1 MDQNHVSLHFLRGDL
16 PKTPDPYL
24 PLMARDEVKK
34 ARHFMEGFPQ
44 YEVTPLADLR
54 EMASFLGLGRIFVK
68 DESFRFGLNSFK
80 VLGGAYAMGR
90 FLAQETG
97 HDLSELSYDVLT
109 SRQFRDSLGQATF
122 FSATD
127 GNHGRGVAWTAR
139 VLGQRCVILM
149 PKGTSKSRFDNIR
162 ALGAEVTIEDLN
174 YDDCVR
180 KAAALSAK
188 TPRSVLVQDT
198 SWDGYFDIPS
208 WIMQGYGIMSDEAAE
223 QMAEYLIGQPSGRT
237 AAHAAD
243 GRSFSEEKSLPV
255 SAAPTHVFVQ
265 AGVGCM
271 AGSVTGYF
279 SALYPDNPPRIVI
292 VEPDKAD
299 CMFRSAARG
308 DGSRVIVRGD
318 MDSCMA
324 GLACG
329 EPCEIGWDLFKNH
342 AYGYVSGEDRMTLR
356 GMRMLA
362 GSLKGDPHVMSGESG
377 AAGFGALA
385 TIMLEDCY
393 KDIRQELGLGPDSRV
408 LCFSTEGDTD
418 PVHYRKVVWE
428 GLE

>member
-1 MDQNHVSLHFLRGDL
+1 MNQNHVSLRYLRGNL
-16 PKTPDPYL
+16 PKTSDPYL
-24 PLMARDEVKK
+24 PLMSRSEVKK
-34 ARHFMEGFPQ
+34 ARQFMQSFPQ
-44 YEVTPLADLR
+44 YEVTPLADLK
-54 EMASFLGLGRIFVK
+54 EMAAFLGLGRICVK
-68 DESFRFGLNSFK
+68 DESWRFGLNSFK

-90 FLAQETG
+90 FLAKETARDIG
-97 HDLSELSYDVLT
+97 DLPYSVLT
-109 SRQFRDSLGQATF
+109 SREFLASLGQATF

-139 VLGQRCVILM
+139 MLGQRCVILM

-180 KAAALSAK
+180 KAAALCAK
-188 TPRSVLVQDT
+188 TPHSVLVQDT

-223 QMAEYLIGQPSGRT
+223 QMAE
-237 AAHAAD
+237 
-243 GRSFSEEKSLPV
+243 
-255 SAAPTHVFVQ
+255 APTHIFVQ

-271 AGSVTGYF
+271 AGSVVGYF
-279 SALYPDNPPRIVI
+279 SNLYPDNPPKIII

-299 CMFRSAARG
+299 CMFRSAAKG
-308 DGSRVIVRGD
+308 DGSRVIVDGD

-329 EPCEIGWDLFKNH
+329 DPCEIGWDLFKNH
-342 AYGYVSGEDRMTLR
+342 AYGYISGEDRMTLR

-362 GSLKGDPHVMSGESG
+362 GNLKGDPHVMSGESG

-385 TIMLEDCY
+385 TIMLEDGY
-393 KDIRQELGLGPDSRV
+393 KEIREQIGLRPDSRV

-418 PVHYRKVVWE
+418 PVHYKKVVWE